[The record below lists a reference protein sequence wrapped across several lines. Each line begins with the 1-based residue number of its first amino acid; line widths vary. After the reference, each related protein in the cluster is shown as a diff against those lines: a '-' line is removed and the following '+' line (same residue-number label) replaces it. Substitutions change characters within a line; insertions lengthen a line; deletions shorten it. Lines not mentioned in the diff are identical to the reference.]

1 MGCAQDTESNTL
13 EIKINLW
20 VGSNKI
26 KLKDMVLFICRIWVK
41 ELWQFGWI
49 IKLY

>member
-1 MGCAQDTESNTL
+1 MGCAWDMESNTL
-13 EIKINLW
+13 AIKINLW

-41 ELWQFGWI
+41 ELWQFGRI
-49 IKLY
+49 TKLY